1 MTIYTIPRANA
12 PIAGTDAP
20 SSAWYNFLRYLD
32 SRTSSSAGDVQ
43 VEITTIAEKLGSPDG
58 TVDNIPPLGSV
69 TSVQG
74 MQSIQGSG
82 IHVVQLRLVN
92 DADVVSAVSYY
103 GTDSAGTKG
112 WNLVYSAFASTAN
125 IQKINTA
132 GIVSFDLTDLVD
144 SGAGT
149 LLATTFDAKGRKT
162 GSRAATITGTAGRIT
177 VANGDASAGLPTLD
191 LATLA
196 DAGGGALLRFVRDA
210 WGRLSGT
217 SAATTSDL
225 AEGTN
230 LYFTAARVLAT
241 ILAGLSTATSA
252 AITAADSVLSGF
264 GKLQAQITTLTAS
277 LTGYVPTSRTISTTA
292 PLTGGGD
299 LSSNR
304 TLSMPVATTSVDGYL
319 THADWSTF
327 NAKVPTTT
335 TITAGTGLS
344 GGGDLSANRTL
355 SITNTAVTAASYGDT
370 THVAT
375 FTVNA
380 QGQLTLAGSSAI
392 AFPVTSVFGRTG
404 AVVAAANDY
413 TFAQL
418 ASKPTTLAGY
428 GITDALAT
436 ITPAGYI
443 DGLKMVWNSATSIS
457 VTSGTCYI
465 QGSSAVVSFPSTLTL
480 SSLSLTAS
488 TWYHLYG
495 YLNAGVPAIELVT
508 TAPAA
513 PYSGTARSMTGD
525 TSKRYIGS
533 VLALSTN
540 TIFQFS
546 HAFNKV
552 FYNAAGVATRVLNG
566 GSATTATSV
575 SCASFAPLTATVG
588 QFRLTNASTSGGVF
602 VTPGNVTPS
611 TSVPTLFLN
620 AAISAGA
627 GLSIQVFGDM
637 PFDSS
642 QTINYINTAA
652 SGNTSID
659 VLGYT
664 YER

>member
-12 PIAGTDAP
+12 PIAGADAP

-32 SRTSSSAGDVQ
+32 SRTSTSAGDVQ

-252 AITAADSVLSGF
+252 AITAADSVLAAF

-277 LTGYVPTSRTISTTA
+277 LTGYVPTSRTI
-292 PLTGGGD
+292 
-299 LSSNR
+299 
-304 TLSMPVATTSVDGYL
+304 
-319 THADWSTF
+319 
-327 NAKVPTTT
+327 
-335 TITAGTGLS
+335 TAGTGLS
-344 GGGDLSANRTL
+344 GGGDLSVNRTL

-392 AFPVTSVFGRTG
+392 AFPVTTVFGRTG

-436 ITPAGYI
+436 ITPQGYI

-465 QGSSAVVSFPSTLTL
+465 QGSNAVISFPSTLTL

-508 TAPAA
+508 TAPSAA
-513 PYSGTARSMTGD
+513 YSGTARSKTGD
-525 TSKRYIGS
+525 TSRRYLGS

-659 VLGYT
+659 ILGYT

>member
-12 PIAGTDAP
+12 PIAGVDAP

-252 AITAADSVLSGF
+252 AITAADSVLAAF

-277 LTGYVPTSRTISTTA
+277 LTGYVPTSRTI
-292 PLTGGGD
+292 
-299 LSSNR
+299 
-304 TLSMPVATTSVDGYL
+304 
-319 THADWSTF
+319 
-327 NAKVPTTT
+327 
-335 TITAGTGLS
+335 TAGTGLS
-344 GGGDLSANRTL
+344 GGGDLSVNRTL

-392 AFPVTSVFGRTG
+392 AFPVTTVFGRTG

-436 ITPAGYI
+436 ITPQGYI

-465 QGSSAVVSFPSTLTL
+465 QGSNAVISFPSTLTL

-508 TAPAA
+508 TAPSAA
-513 PYSGTARSMTGD
+513 YSGTARSKTGD
-525 TSKRYIGS
+525 TSRRYLGS

-659 VLGYT
+659 ILGYT

>member
-32 SRTSSSAGDVQ
+32 SRTSTSAGDVQ
-43 VEITTIAEKLGSPDG
+43 VEITTIATKLGSPDG
-58 TVDNIPPLGSV
+58 TVDNIPPLGNV
-69 TSVQG
+69 ASVQG
-74 MQSIQGSG
+74 YQSIQSTG
-82 IHVVQLRLVN
+82 ISRVQLALVN
-92 DADVVSAVSYY
+92 DLDTVNAVSYY

-112 WNLVYSAFASTAN
+112 WNIVYSAFASTAN

-132 GIVSFDLTDLVD
+132 GIVSFDLTTLTD
-144 SGAGT
+144 SGVGT

-177 VANGDASAGLPTLD
+177 VTNGDASAGLPTLD
-191 LATLA
+191 LATVA
-196 DAGGGALLRFVRDA
+196 DAGGGTLLRFVRDA

-217 SAATTSDL
+217 SAPTTSDL

-230 LYFTAARVLAT
+230 LYFTASRVLAT
-241 ILAGLSTATSA
+241 ILTGLSTATSV
-252 AITAADSVLSGF
+252 AITAADSVLSAF

-277 LTGYVPTSRTISTTA
+277 LTGYVPTSRTI
-292 PLTGGGD
+292 
-299 LSSNR
+299 
-304 TLSMPVATTSVDGYL
+304 
-319 THADWSTF
+319 
-327 NAKVPTTT
+327 
-335 TITAGTGLS
+335 TAGTGLS
-344 GGGDLSANRTL
+344 GGGDLSVNRTL

-392 AFPVTSVFGRTG
+392 AFPVTTVFGRTG

-436 ITPAGYI
+436 ITPQGYI

-465 QGSSAVVSFPSTLTL
+465 QGSNAVISFPSTLTL

-508 TAPAA
+508 TAPSAA
-513 PYSGTARSMTGD
+513 YSGTARSKTGD
-525 TSKRYIGS
+525 TSRRYLGS

-659 VLGYT
+659 ILGYT